1 MFETEQVRVLQSQDV
16 KSKLIGLLKSNS
28 RVN

>member
-1 MFETEQVRVLQSQDV
+1 MFEIEQVRVLQSQDV
-16 KSKLIGLLKSNS
+16 KSKLIDLLKSNS